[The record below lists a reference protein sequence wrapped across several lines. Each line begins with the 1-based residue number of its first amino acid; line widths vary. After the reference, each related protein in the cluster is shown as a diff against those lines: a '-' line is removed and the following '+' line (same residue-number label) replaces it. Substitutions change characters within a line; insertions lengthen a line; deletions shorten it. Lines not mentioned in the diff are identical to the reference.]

1 MLARHTR
8 LVIAALVVAF
18 ALAST
23 SFVSAAD
30 TAWTGASSGLWAT
43 SSNWSGS
50 AVPTA
55 ADNVFLT
62 SPAVVNNTITLPDS
76 ATANRLTANGNA
88 YTLTTG
94 SLALVDNLYV
104 DDTSA
109 RLDITSGAI
118 VTSPNATIGISGGNS
133 GNQLNLSSR
142 LDVAGTLNVGYD
154 GTGNQ
159 LSVNTGGHTTA
170 AALWLG
176 GVVTSASNAATV
188 FASGT
193 ATTTST
199 LVVGYGGDANTI
211 DVAGRVAATQSY
223 LGYEAGADRNIAT
236 VSAGG
241 RWTNAGPL
249 NVGVAGTGNEF
260 RVTSGTLSVT
270 GTANDVI
277 VGDAASATGNRLAV
291 SGGSFSSLAALV
303 IGKSGSGNA
312 FSATNGATV
321 TGNNARFGLNAG
333 SDGNA
338 GTVDGVG
345 TTWALTNKLRV
356 GSDSNDNSL
365 AITGGGA
372 VTVASDVFVG
382 S

>member
-133 GNQLNLSSR
+133 GNQLNLSSTWPAR
-142 LDVAGTLNVGYD
+142 STWA
-154 GTGNQ
+154 
-159 LSVNTGGHTTA
+159 TTA
-170 AALWLG
+170 PG
-176 GVVTSASNAATV
+176 TS
-188 FASGT
+188 
-193 ATTTST
+193 
-199 LVVGYGGDANTI
+199 
-211 DVAGRVAATQSY
+211 
-223 LGYEAGADRNIAT
+223 
-236 VSAGG
+236 
-241 RWTNAGPL
+241 
-249 NVGVAGTGNEF
+249 
-260 RVTSGTLSVT
+260 
-270 GTANDVI
+270 
-277 VGDAASATGNRLAV
+277 
-291 SGGSFSSLAALV
+291 
-303 IGKSGSGNA
+303 
-312 FSATNGATV
+312 
-321 TGNNARFGLNAG
+321 
-333 SDGNA
+333 
-338 GTVDGVG
+338 
-345 TTWALTNKLRV
+345 
-356 GSDSNDNSL
+356 
-365 AITGGGA
+365 
-372 VTVASDVFVG
+372 
-382 S
+382 